1 MSFGLNQ
8 NFCFYQNQIKLNA
21 YFLQIILTYF
31 EEKILFL
38 FWASLILKLNISY
51 MYFKISDY
59 KIYTPFTIIS
69 LDKFNCELYFQ
80 AKIIFIKLSMH
91 HLK

>member
-1 MSFGLNQ
+1 
-8 NFCFYQNQIKLNA
+8 
-21 YFLQIILTYF
+21 
-31 EEKILFL
+31 
-38 FWASLILKLNISY
+38 

-59 KIYTPFTIIS
+59 KIYTPFIIIF
-69 LDKFNCELYFQ
+69 LDKFDCEFYFQ